1 MLYNYR
7 VVYQFNG
14 VSYRDDGESKGCC
27 IKKCCNME
35 NNSKSV
41 FWYVLF
47 AANGKAIKIRPYLE
61 ADNIECFFP
70 MYYKEKRIKDS
81 ERTKHVLHPL
91 LGNLL
96 FVRSSKDLLD
106 PYIKDIKLRLG
117 ITSDL
122 YYRDL
127 GTKQLIIVPENQML
141 NFIAVAGTE
150 KEQIIYLPNEEVSLK
165 KGTKVRIIG
174 GAFEGVEGIFMK
186 IRGDKRVVVT
196 IPNLFSVATAFLP
209 SRFILPLE

>member
-1 MLYNYR
+1 MYYR
-7 VVYQFNG
+7 G
-14 VSYRDDGESKGCC
+14 KD
-27 IKKCCNME
+27 
-35 NNSKSV
+35 V

-47 AANGKAIKIRPYLE
+47 AANGKATKIKPYLE
-61 ADNIECFFP
+61 SINIEHFFP
-70 MYYKEKRIKDS
+70 MCYKEKRDKDS
-81 ERTKHVLHPL
+81 ERTKRILHPL

-96 FVRSSKDLLD
+96 FVKSSKELLD
-106 PYIKDIKLRLG
+106 SLLKDIKIQLG

-127 GTKQLIIVPENQML
+127 GTKKLIIVPENQMM
-141 NFIAVAGTE
+141 NFIAVAGSE
-150 KEQIIYLPNEEVSLK
+150 KEQIIYLSNEELSLK

-174 GAFEGVEGIFMK
+174 GVFEGVEGVFMR
-186 IRGDKRVVVT
+186 IRGDKRLVVS